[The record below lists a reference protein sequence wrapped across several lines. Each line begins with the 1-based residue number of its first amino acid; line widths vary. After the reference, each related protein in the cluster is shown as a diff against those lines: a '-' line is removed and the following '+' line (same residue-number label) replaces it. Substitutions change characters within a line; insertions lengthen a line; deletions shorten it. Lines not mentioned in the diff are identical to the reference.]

1 MKKTRRVIMSLLL
14 VLSLAV
20 AMLATPVAN
29 ASRPSQA
36 EIDEGS
42 SKMPAYQRDSMKK
55 FEDDKGTFSID
66 WNAASITKMAG
77 LSDELTPQ
85 YNNIDSSIDRVYNE
99 SINALN
105 GTKANEEYKD
115 VDLSPYYD
123 SLNEVKKSVDTSK
136 DYMTKLSS
144 ATSADERKAIAKGY
158 NGADIL
164 ASYTDLIEKSNL
176 YFNLYGFLANQDDI
190 NTAQNLII
198 NEYIR
203 TVNLIILSEAAK
215 ADKTIGS
222 ESSNATQNSTANTTD
237 NKGANSTADN
247 NKAASN
253 STKEADVSN
262 DNKDNKDN
270 NADKA
275 TNSTVSTEANNVTP
289 TQADNTPDSVKL
301 SSSTIKKC
309 EEFNKFIEGCY
320 SEKPELIN
328 KTEEVNNQEVP
339 LISDEEANKKICH
352 GGIAEEDKMVDLD
365 EQHKDSPDNANN
377 EYTVDRVLDN
387 SNILTST
394 AYKSAVHTKKGSAPS
409 SENSTSD
416 TKTAS
421 SLFDLSE
428 VKADGWDDH
437 DDINQ
442 YVKGLNYNSHDVLY
456 SKGKGVSI
464 AKPKEAQGDENSF
477 KVITRTKKSVENGS
491 ADISAISGNSVD
503 VYPGAL
509 LQANT
514 KLMDGQPVPV
524 NTTDRSDVQLTV
536 NLPNIGGNGT
546 VTCQPTYSDT
556 KRAID
561 DVVYNWYYNSDR
573 PQNTKANYDLKYSM
587 ISSEDQAKADF
598 GVDLGSLLKIDFN
611 KIQNNEKQ
619 VMVMAYKQIYYNVSI
634 PAYPTGDPAAA
645 FGSYTSID
653 EVKKAFDAN
662 NPPVY
667 IRNVDYGRMIYL
679 KMETSS
685 NSSEVEAALKAAIK
699 GVDVSGNTTYKNILA
714 NTQFNVLVIGGNTEH
729 AGEFVSVESLDEVK
743 DIINNDAALSE
754 KNIGTF
760 QPISYT
766 TTFLKDNNQATISRT
781 SEYVETSVEEHK
793 KADVTIHQEA
803 GFSCKEIY
811 FATRKIEGFDD
822 KGKPIYS
829 NDTVRQ
835 YSETMLPCCK
845 TRKFSIPANAAEY
858 QFAYDIFWGSN
869 WPFSG
874 YLNRNNKDAM
884 YKNIDITVHGTCRN
898 GHCRVN
904 VDGVQIRDE

>member
-36 EIDEGS
+36 EIDEGT

-215 ADKTIGS
+215 ADKTTGS

-262 DNKDNKDN
+262 DNKDN

-275 TNSTVSTEANNVTP
+275 ANSTVSTEANNVTP

-365 EQHKDSPDNANN
+365 EQHKDSPDNATN
-377 EYTVDRVLDN
+377 EYTVGRVLDN
-387 SNILTST
+387 SNILTNT
-394 AYKSAVHTKKGSAPS
+394 AYKSAVHTKKGSASS
-409 SENSTSD
+409 SENSTS
-416 TKTAS
+416 
-421 SLFDLSE
+421 
-428 VKADGWDDH
+428 H

-442 YVKGLNYNSHDVLY
+442 YVKGLNYDSHDILY
-456 SKGKGVSI
+456 SKGTGESI
-464 AKPKEAQGDENSF
+464 KKPKEAQGDENSF

-514 KLMDGQPVPV
+514 KLMDGQPVPI
-524 NTTDRSDVQLTV
+524 NTSDRSDVQLTV

-561 DVVYNWYYNSDR
+561 DVVYNWYNNSDR
-573 PQNTKANYDLKYSM
+573 PQNTKANYDMKYSM
-587 ISSEDQAKADF
+587 ISSEAQAKADF

-653 EVKKAFDAN
+653 EVKNAFDAK

-743 DIINNDAALSE
+743 NIINNDASLSE
-754 KNIGTF
+754 NNIGTF

-781 SEYVETSVEEHK
+781 SEYIETSVEEHK
-793 KADVTIHQEA
+793 RAKVSIHQEA
-803 GFSCKEIY
+803 AFACKEIY
-811 FATRKIEGFDD
+811 FLTSKIQDFDD
-822 KGKPIYS
+822 KGRPIYAGS
-829 NDTVRQ
+829 TRQ
-835 YSETMLPCCK
+835 YSERGLTCCK
-845 TRKFSIPANAAEY
+845 TRNFSIPANSSQY
-858 QFAYDIFWGSN
+858 YFAYDITWGTD
-869 WPFSG
+869 WPFKL
-874 YLNRNNKDAM
+874 YVDRNNHDAL

-898 GHCRVN
+898 GHCRITA
-904 VDGVQIRDE
+904 DGVRLCDE

>member
-1 MKKTRRVIMSLLL
+1 
-14 VLSLAV
+14 
-20 AMLATPVAN
+20 
-29 ASRPSQA
+29 
-36 EIDEGS
+36 
-42 SKMPAYQRDSMKK
+42 
-55 FEDDKGTFSID
+55 
-66 WNAASITKMAG
+66 
-77 LSDELTPQ
+77 
-85 YNNIDSSIDRVYNE
+85 
-99 SINALN
+99 
-105 GTKANEEYKD
+105 
-115 VDLSPYYD
+115 
-123 SLNEVKKSVDTSK
+123 
-136 DYMTKLSS
+136 MTKLSS

-215 ADKTIGS
+215 ADKTTGS

-262 DNKDNKDN
+262 DNKDN

-275 TNSTVSTEANNVTP
+275 ANSTVSTEANNVTP

-365 EQHKDSPDNANN
+365 EQHKDSPDNATN
-377 EYTVDRVLDN
+377 EYTVGRVLDN
-387 SNILTST
+387 SNILTNT
-394 AYKSAVHTKKGSAPS
+394 AYKSAVHTKKGSASS

-416 TKTAS
+416 TTTTS
-421 SLFDLSE
+421 SLFGLGE
-428 VKADGWDDH
+428 VKANGWDDH

-442 YVKGLNYNSHDVLY
+442 YVKGLNYDSHDILY
-456 SKGKGVSI
+456 SKGTGESI
-464 AKPKEAQGDENSF
+464 KKPKEAQGDENSF

-514 KLMDGQPVPV
+514 KLMDGQPVPI
-524 NTTDRSDVQLTV
+524 NTSDRSDVQLTV

-561 DVVYNWYYNSDR
+561 DVVYNWYNNSDR
-573 PQNTKANYDLKYSM
+573 PQNTKANYDMKYSM
-587 ISSEDQAKADF
+587 ISSEAQAKADF

-653 EVKKAFDAN
+653 EVKNAFDAK

-743 DIINNDAALSE
+743 NIINNDASLSE
-754 KNIGTF
+754 NNIGTF

-781 SEYVETSVEEHK
+781 SEYIETSVEEHK
-793 KADVTIHQEA
+793 RAKVSIHQEA
-803 GFSCKEIY
+803 AFACKEIY
-811 FATRKIEGFDD
+811 FLTSKIQDFDD
-822 KGKPIYS
+822 KGRPIYAGS
-829 NDTVRQ
+829 TRQ
-835 YSETMLPCCK
+835 YSERGLTCCK
-845 TRKFSIPANAAEY
+845 TRNFSIPANSSQY
-858 QFAYDIFWGSN
+858 YFAYDITWGTD
-869 WPFSG
+869 WPFKL
-874 YLNRNNKDAM
+874 YVDRNNHDAL

-898 GHCRVN
+898 GHCRITA
-904 VDGVQIRDE
+904 DGVRLCDE